1 MNNDEEHIIIYKSPY
16 YDKKRKQ
23 KHGKV
28 IVFDLD
34 ETLGDFN
41 DLELLWNGIQMYTH
55 QVSDFELFKKLL
67 DLYPEFLR
75 YGIISILEY
84 LYQKKKSKLCKAIY
98 IYN

>member
-55 QVSDFELFKKLL
+55 QMSDFELFKKL
-67 DLYPEFLR
+67 
-75 YGIISILEY
+75 SS
-84 LYQKKKSKLCKAIY
+84 KSKISTEHNGCILSNLSLFHIHL
-98 IYN
+98 